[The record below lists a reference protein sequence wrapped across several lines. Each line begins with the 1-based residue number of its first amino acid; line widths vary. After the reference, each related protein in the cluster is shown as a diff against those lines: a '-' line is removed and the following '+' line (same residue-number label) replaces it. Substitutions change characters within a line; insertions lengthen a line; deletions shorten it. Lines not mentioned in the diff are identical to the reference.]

1 MTDLIR
7 RQKATQTTMERFGKK
22 KFDWGKR
29 STCIHM
35 VRFHLVQMGHKP
47 PPIPDI
53 RSLLGAKRALKERGV
68 ENVGEL
74 IDAILPEIPP
84 AAMLLGDVAMLRDG
98 AGIGALVVNVGGKV
112 MGWHDDQPRMVVM
125 EALLIERAWRA

>member
-1 MTDLIR
+1 MSDLIR
-7 RQKATQTTMERFGKK
+7 RQVATEATMNRFGKK
-22 KFDWGKR
+22 KFEWAKR

-35 VRFHLVQMGHKP
+35 VRFHLIKMGHKP

-53 RSLLGAKRALKERGV
+53 RSLLGAKRALKERGA
-68 ENVGEL
+68 ENVGQL
-74 IDAILPEIPP
+74 IDQLLPAIPP
-84 AAMLLGDVAMLRDG
+84 AAMLLGDVAMLQDG

-125 EALLIERAWRA
+125 DALLIERAWRA

>member
-1 MTDLIR
+1 MSDLIR
-7 RQKATQTTMERFGKK
+7 RQVATEATMNRFGKK
-22 KFDWGKR
+22 KFEWSKR

-35 VRFHLVQMGHKP
+35 VRFHLIKMGHKP

-53 RSLLGAKRALKERGV
+53 RSLLGAKRALKERGA
-68 ENVGEL
+68 ENVGQL
-74 IDAILPEIPP
+74 IDQILPAIPP
-84 AAMLLGDVAMLRDG
+84 AAMLLGDIAMLQDG

-125 EALLIERAWRA
+125 DALLIERAWRA

>member
-22 KFDWGKR
+22 KFDWAKR

-47 PPIPDI
+47 PTIPDI
-53 RSLLGAKRALKERGV
+53 RSLLGAKRALKERGA

-84 AAMLLGDVAMLRDG
+84 AAMLLGDVAMLQDG